1 MPDSTKSM
9 LSGIY
14 EMGKSV
20 REYIDQ
26 NGGGGGGG
34 GGSNIL
40 AQGTYYAGIAELRN
54 GLNISSVTKTNVGI
68 FDIVFDIPISN
79 REYNVLATPIGTS
92 LINVY
97 VDSSNE
103 DGFEIVTRHN
113 DSHAR
118 TDASFDFVVFG
129 ISGAGGGGGGSSST
143 NIIFK
148 SDITSMVTVV
158 NSHTNVPYVPTT
170 DTYSAWDSSDNVWVA
185 PRDMTVIVNCTN
197 KSPNAHQHLF
207 GFIFLNSVATSNIK
221 AEQSSIKGST
231 NTNHSS
237 VNLSAV
243 IELKAGDKVFNTV
256 LIQGANASANLS
268 QQIMTIT
275 ELSGG
280 TGGGATPQFSRAQ
293 VSSSSRIGHSEA
305 DVDLDASQ
313 LATDSENWIHT
324 NTTRNT
330 VGILVPEDGLYDV
343 SFNIRPVT
351 NNNNNWRDNVSFLH
365 TALQIVK
372 ADGTNVLV
380 QETRESKNTGNG
392 TTLNNHLYLDN
403 LSLDQ
408 GDFLYLRCRVYS
420 NNTSLS
426 WAVDDNFSFLS
437 VSKSA
442 AGGGGVSSD
451 NAIIQQGTYTGNSTA
466 NNAEQTINLGFTP
479 VRVEIFGRND
489 YKPHAIMLK
498 DKPDTYY
505 SWREIDGT
513 HDEHRTFLLN
523 SIIVQ
528 NGFKVANGTNAN
540 ASQLNWDGEEF
551 DYYATADAGGGG
563 SSTFSASSY
572 QENILQDHIS
582 TDNDANLND
591 LHFTGLET
599 GAYYKLGGQVR
610 FVAGFDNAGT
620 NMWLYAYQDSFAT
633 DNIVAALNNRAGG
646 DADPVNAT
654 HTFNH
659 IFQATGDLFFAA
671 GGMNSSQD
679 RYIYGDGS
687 KTQTYVQLEKLGS
700 SSNGDGGGGGSS
712 TFAGLT
718 DTPSTLTE
726 GSGQYLKVSDDGQT
740 IEYVDLPAG
749 SVGGGSSSTI
759 SAVNQIQENI
769 DNIPLI
775 GSGVQIPD
783 AILIKDINATTTNGA
798 DSLTQLDFASWV
810 NVHDAN
816 GNITSQNFAYE
827 TNNFVSKRWYIRFNS
842 IDGSYS
848 SHSED
853 QHVKKEFNSIQ
864 EYISNDRALYFGG
877 GGEGSSSSGGSLN
890 SNDYIKSF
898 SNFSGELPDAII
910 IRGAAPTE
918 DQVVAGRLYYI
929 NGTGSTDQI
938 FYDFLN
944 WRVGF
949 NNDPSGTNGSFYN
962 RDSNTLHAGNSTW
975 EFFDGATSLQEIIDN
990 GDAIYLG
997 GGGGYSTNNVVSA
1010 VIEADGTITSSSDD
1024 WIESVVV
1031 GNGFHTINFVSGYF
1045 TQAPSIATSIDHQDG
1060 VSHMNIEHQA
1070 LTKDNV
1076 QIVHRGLGNASYTTR
1091 SQFTIMAQHQDRI
1104 ARGGGG
1110 GGGGGGS
1117 STFEDLT
1124 DTPSSFVGESGK
1136 FVKVNDT
1143 EDALEFTTFNVNDAL
1158 GLQEVDGE
1166 DNCSEFHLQSDKATD
1181 SSVFEDSSV
1190 NNYSILGSN
1199 VIHST
1204 SNPKAGFGS
1213 SSIQFNG
1220 NGQLLVA
1227 DGSAFKFFHTKIIK
1241 NYTIQLWIFKDALNS
1256 REPLLLTAANNN
1268 EHGVR
1273 LIVDSDN
1280 KVKFDVMKGLSNA
1293 TGLSLASAATI
1304 SAQTWHHVAIV
1315 NENNTMTLYLD
1326 GNQEQSLA
1334 WTSDG
1339 STITPNF
1346 GLSIGAGP
1354 MGAGQA
1360 MVFFN
1365 GRMQDIR
1372 VDKIAF
1378 RSDLLPP
1385 TSLLNATCDPS
1396 AGKSNIDFKMLR
1408 DTPVNY
1414 SNAGGKYVKVK
1425 DGEDGVEFVEISVG
1439 SSTTNEFSTAYVT
1452 QDQTSDG
1459 FITDLEFGNLV
1470 VGRTYRIS
1478 STICFESNDASA
1490 LSRADFYNGTQRIV
1504 SLYNKGLTSTVSN
1517 SMLFVASDSS
1527 ISVSGNGLTSNNFI
1541 HGLPELSFVQLELPP
1556 SVVVEIEDIPV
1567 APVAPPGGGIFS
1579 VNDVK
1584 MHAGIIDYQDSSNTF
1599 SDIDSNAFGGN
1610 IIDVSDIRLI
1620 SKIDN
1625 TGDQKTFEDLDSR
1638 LTSIDK
1644 LDLADIR
1651 VIAQIDYTGH
1661 SRTFEDFDSS
1671 LTSFGVLSFADMII
1685 NTKIYSTGTDSVMT
1699 TDPYTSHDHSFSW
1712 TGIN

>member
-1 MPDSTKSM
+1 M

-26 NGGGGGGG
+26 NGGGGSSGGG
-34 GGSNIL
+34 GGSGGIGDSAEVINLSNFSGKIPDIIQFE
-40 AQGTYYAGIAELRN
+40 ASQGPVSYQFRYIQSNNLQFYDVGGN
-54 GLNISSVTKTNVGI
+54 GERFRFNN
-68 FDIVFDIPISN
+68 
-79 REYNVLATPIGTS
+79 
-92 LINVY
+92 
-97 VDSSNE
+97 
-103 DGFEIVTRHN
+103 
-113 DSHAR
+113 
-118 TDASFDFVVFG
+118 DASGTFLDTNSSYSRY
-129 ISGAGGGGGGSSST
+129 SGDTTLQSIIDNGHAIYLGGDSSST
-143 NIIFK
+143 I
-148 SDITSMVTVV
+148 S
-158 NSHTNVPYVPTT
+158 
-170 DTYSAWDSSDNVWVA
+170 
-185 PRDMTVIVNCTN
+185 
-197 KSPNAHQHLF
+197 
-207 GFIFLNSVATSNIK
+207 
-221 AEQSSIKGST
+221 
-231 NTNHSS
+231 
-237 VNLSAV
+237 
-243 IELKAGDKVFNTV
+243 
-256 LIQGANASANLS
+256 
-268 QQIMTIT
+268 
-275 ELSGG
+275 
-280 TGGGATPQFSRAQ
+280 ATPQFSRAQ

-1110 GGGGGGS
+1110 GGGGES
-1117 STFEDLT
+1117 ST
-1124 DTPSSFVGESGK
+1124 SS
-1136 FVKVNDT
+1136 
-1143 EDALEFTTFNVNDAL
+1143 
-1158 GLQEVDGE
+1158 EV
-1166 DNCSEFHLQSDKATD
+1166 H
-1181 SSVFEDSSV
+1181 
-1190 NNYSILGSN
+1190 
-1199 VIHST
+1199 
-1204 SNPKAGFGS
+1204 
-1213 SSIQFNG
+1213 
-1220 NGQLLVA
+1220 
-1227 DGSAFKFFHTKIIK
+1227 
-1241 NYTIQLWIFKDALNS
+1241 TIQ
-1256 REPLLLTAANNN
+1256 
-1268 EHGVR
+1268 G
-1273 LIVDSDN
+1273 
-1280 KVKFDVMKGLSNA
+1280 
-1293 TGLSLASAATI
+1293 
-1304 SAQTWHHVAIV
+1304 Q
-1315 NENNTMTLYLD
+1315 
-1326 GNQEQSLA
+1326 
-1334 WTSDG
+1334 WT
-1339 STITPNF
+1339 
-1346 GLSIGAGP
+1346 
-1354 MGAGQA
+1354 
-1360 MVFFN
+1360 
-1365 GRMQDIR
+1365 
-1372 VDKIAF
+1372 
-1378 RSDLLPP
+1378 
-1385 TSLLNATCDPS
+1385 
-1396 AGKSNIDFKMLR
+1396 
-1408 DTPVNY
+1408 
-1414 SNAGGKYVKVK
+1414 
-1425 DGEDGVEFVEISVG
+1425 
-1439 SSTTNEFSTAYVT
+1439 
-1452 QDQTSDG
+1452 
-1459 FITDLEFGNLV
+1459 
-1470 VGRTYRIS
+1470 
-1478 STICFESNDASA
+1478 
-1490 LSRADFYNGTQRIV
+1490 
-1504 SLYNKGLTSTVSN
+1504 TST
-1517 SMLFVASDSS
+1517 
-1527 ISVSGNGLTSNNFI
+1527 
-1541 HGLPELSFVQLELPP
+1541 
-1556 SVVVEIEDIPV
+1556 
-1567 APVAPPGGGIFS
+1567 
-1579 VNDVK
+1579 
-1584 MHAGIIDYQDSSNTF
+1584 NTQP
-1599 SDIDSNAFGGN
+1599 AF
-1610 IIDVSDIRLI
+1610 D
-1620 SKIDN
+1620 
-1625 TGDQKTFEDLDSR
+1625 
-1638 LTSIDK
+1638 
-1644 LDLADIR
+1644 
-1651 VIAQIDYTGH
+1651 
-1661 SRTFEDFDSS
+1661 S
-1671 LTSFGVLSFADMII
+1671 LTSGAQYLIGGTVGFGGDMSNLRVQLLSGTIGHNLNDS
-1685 NTKIYSTGTDSVMT
+1685 YSLAAAGGALYDF
-1699 TDPYTSHDHSFSW
+1699 SHIASFSQIITA
-1712 TGIN
+1712 TGSYHELQFESIGTVTSSVVADYQLYAKKA